1 MSGVRSLAAALSLI
15 VGLSALP
22 SGVARADKAAL
33 GIIVGGVSFLTY
45 SAIADPPQDRE
56 PDTLSVGTGV
66 SDPVDEEHPA
76 GMFQIEY
83 RPELWGLR
91 TGPVVGI
98 AGTLDNR
105 FIGYAGLRHDILFAE
120 RILVSFNLSLAAYRI
135 EGKGGDP
142 RRLPQ
147 FRSGFDVQ
155 YKLPGGAKV
164 GVSFQHY
171 SNAEVF
177 EKGNPGTETLTFT
190 YTMPLSLF

>member
-1 MSGVRSLAAALSLI
+1 MA
-15 VGLSALP
+15 
-22 SGVARADKAAL
+22 
-33 GIIVGGVSFLTY
+33 IIVGGVAFLTY
-45 SAIADPPQDRE
+45 SGIADPPQDEE
-56 PDTLSVGTGV
+56 PDSFSVGTGV

-98 AGTLDNR
+98 AGTLDSR

-120 RILVSFNLSLAAYRI
+120 SVLVSFNLSMAAYRI
-135 EGKGGDP
+135 KGDGEDP
-142 RRLPQ
+142 LRLPQ
-147 FRSGFDVQ
+147 FRTGFDVQ

-164 GVSFQHY
+164 GVSFQHF

-177 EKGNPGTETLTFT
+177 EKSNPGTETLAFT